1 MASGS
6 TPVDSQV
13 PSGRTPGGSSL
24 QRGVEWIFLGP
35 NGIRAGW
42 RFLIA
47 ILLYVIFARAIQA
60 VTKHIPPLEAWLHAQ
75 SLTAFTPGLLIF
87 AEVVSV
93 LSLVLAVLVMTFLE
107 KRTFADYGLPGREA
121 FGKRFWQGVPYGFA
135 MLTVLM
141 ALIAALHGFS
151 PGGWALGRAEALKYG
166 FLYLIGFILVATF
179 EEFAFRG
186 YLQATLASGIGFWP
200 AALLLAIFFGAIHL
214 QNIGEAWVGA
224 LSAGSFGLLCVF
236 TLWRTGNIWFAIG
249 MHAAWDWGETY
260 FYSVPDSGQM
270 AQGHLLNSSLNGPR
284 WLAGGSVG
292 PEGSVFVF
300 LVLVSAAVGIHFLF
314 PAREK
319 SFQ

>member
-6 TPVDSQV
+6 PPIDSQV
-13 PSGRTPGGSSL
+13 PGGRTPGGSSF

-47 ILLYVIFARAIQA
+47 VLLFVIFARAIQA

-87 AEVVSV
+87 AEAVSV
-93 LSLVLAVLVMTFLE
+93 LSLLLAVLVMTFIE
-107 KRTFADYGLPGREA
+107 KRTFADYGLPGNEA

-151 PGGWALGRAEALKYG
+151 HGGWALGRAEALKYG
-166 FLYLIGFILVATF
+166 FLYLIGFILVAIF

-200 AALLLAIFFGAIHL
+200 AAIILAVWL
-214 QNIGEAWVGA
+214 R
-224 LSAGSFGLLCVF
+224 S
-236 TLWRTGNIWFAIG
+236 
-249 MHAAWDWGETY
+249 
-260 FYSVPDSGQM
+260 
-270 AQGHLLNSSLNGPR
+270 NSSSERGR
-284 WLAGGSVG
+284 SCGRDIVCRKFRLAVRVHPLADGKYLVRNRHARRVG
-292 PEGSVFVF
+292 LGRNVF
-300 LVLVSAAVGIHFLF
+300 LLRA
-314 PAREK
+314 
-319 SFQ
+319 